1 MNPIDFADF
10 HQAALE
16 VDAVRHNL
24 PLSIIERLRT
34 QGEAGGIKYWTL
46 GHPGACALQTP
57 GYPLLLCNLSRD
69 ECRTFADLAVGL
81 DFADVVGTGDTALQF
96 AERAREHGIVFDE
109 EIPQAILSLDQEPAA
124 PSVEGFSRLLTT
136 QDLPLFR
143 DWIAGFIR
151 DAVPRDDHPSDERL
165 LAALGEH
172 RHWVWI
178 AGGVPVSMAA
188 IGRRNR
194 TAGAINSVYTPPEF
208 RGRGYA
214 GAITAVV
221 ARHIFSEGRAF
232 ACLYIDK
239 SNPAS
244 NRCYAKLGFK
254 PVCDAW
260 HIVRSKLGLHK

>member
-10 HQAALE
+10 HEAALE
-16 VDAVRHNL
+16 AEAVRHNL
-24 PLSIIERLRT
+24 PLSIIERLRA

-46 GHPGACALQTP
+46 GNPGACALQTP
-57 GYPLLLCNLSRD
+57 DFPLLLCNLSRD
-69 ECRTFADLAVGL
+69 ECRSFADLTATLNYPG
-81 DFADVVGTGDTALQF
+81 VVGTCDTALQF
-96 AERAREHGIVFDE
+96 AERAREHGIVFAE
-109 EIPQAILSLDQEPAA
+109 EIPQQILSLDQEPTA
-124 PSVEGFSRLLTT
+124 PSVEGFPRLFAAP
-136 QDLPLFR
+136 DLPLFR
-143 DWIAGFIR
+143 DWIAAFIR
-151 DAVPRDDHPSDERL
+151 EAVPRDTIPSDERL
-165 LAALGEH
+165 VAVLAER

-188 IGRRNR
+188 NGRRNR
-194 TAGAINSVYTPPEF
+194 TAGAINAVYTPPEH

-221 ARHIFSEGRAF
+221 SRHIFSEGRAF
-232 ACLYIDK
+232 ACLYVDK

-260 HIVRSKLGLHK
+260 HIVRSKLGLSK